1 MTVDARDHLENVV
14 LPWWDREAADDARGG
29 VFTCFDN
36 RGRLLSQDKLTWSQG
51 RWAWLCAELSLDAE
65 SGNLSV
71 DPELWAARSNA
82 TAGFVRNH
90 ALRPDGSTRFRVA
103 GDGAA
108 PAEPGNAEPR
118 SGEPGNAEPRSGE
131 PGNAEPRSA
140 ERMNEESVFAD
151 LFAALGLAGAAGLP
165 GPDDG
170 HRASLRADAA
180 AILASAHARI
190 SAGTAQTEPYPVP
203 AGFTDLASPMLLLH
217 VASEA
222 QRAGVAGAREVAA
235 AAHELLVGRRGMLGP
250 GRWWEYR
257 PSGLADEDT
266 LVARHV
272 TPGHLLEL
280 AWMLVHAERVDRSLA
295 APGWL
300 PDLALAALECGW
312 DAEHGG
318 MLRYADRAGGRPE
331 GRSLPG
337 DRYEALVRETW
348 STKLWWVHVEALY
361 AARLFA
367 ETTGDPRFARWA
379 ERLADYTFATFPDPE
394 GREWI
399 QIRDRA
405 GGPLDAV
412 VALPVKDPFHIARAL
427 LLLNRLDANASAT
440 LR

>member
-1 MTVDARDHLENVV
+1 MTHDARNHLESVV

-36 RGRLLSQDKLTWSQG
+36 HGRLLSRDKLTWSQG
-51 RWAWLCAELSLDAE
+51 RWAWLCAELSLDAGRGLL
-65 SGNLSV
+65 SG
-71 DPELWAARSNA
+71 DAGLWAERSVA
-82 TAGFVRNH
+82 TAGFLRDH

-103 GDGAA
+103 GDGTA
-108 PAEPGNAEPR
+108 PTEPKSAEPR
-118 SGEPGNAEPRSGE
+118 
-131 PGNAEPRSA
+131 
-140 ERMNEESVFAD
+140 NEESVFAD
-151 LFAALGLAGAAGLP
+151 LFAALGLTGAARLAGT
-165 GPDDG
+165 DG
-170 HRASLRADAA
+170 DHASLRADAG

-190 SAGTAQTEPYPVP
+190 SAGTARTEPYPVP
-203 AGFTDLASPMLLLH
+203 AGFADLASPMLLLH

-222 QRAGVAGAREVAA
+222 QRAGVAGAREVAM
-235 AAHELLVGRRGMLGP
+235 AAHELLVGASGMLSQ
-250 GRWWEYR
+250 GRWWEFR
-257 PSGLADEDT
+257 PAGLADEDT

-300 PDLALAALECGW
+300 PDLALMALERGW
-312 DAEHGG
+312 DAEYGG

-337 DRYEALVRETW
+337 DRYEKLVRETW
-348 STKLWWVHVEALY
+348 SSKLWWVHVEALY

-367 ETTGDPRFARWA
+367 DTTGDPRFTRWA

-399 QIRDRA
+399 QIRDRS
-405 GGPLDAV
+405 GDPLDAV
-412 VALPVKDPFHIARAL
+412 VALPVKDPFHISRAL
-427 LLLNRLDANASAT
+427 LLLNRLDAGAST
-440 LR
+440 PS